1 MGHCDVWLKS
11 TLRYRCV
18 NLKEKLLLSAVS
30 HMCKARAQEC
40 LMGSVAC
47 ASMCLWEFV
56 TCYCYEVSPLL

>member
-30 HMCKARAQEC
+30 HMCKARAHG
-40 LMGSVAC
+40 LSDGLSR
-47 ASMCLWEFV
+47 MCLHV
-56 TCYCYEVSPLL
+56 PLGVCHVLLL